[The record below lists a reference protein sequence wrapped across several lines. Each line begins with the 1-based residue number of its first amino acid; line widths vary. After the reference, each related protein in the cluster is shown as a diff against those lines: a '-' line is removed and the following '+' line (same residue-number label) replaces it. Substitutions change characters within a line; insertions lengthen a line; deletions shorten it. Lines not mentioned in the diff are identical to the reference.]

1 MNQRLETRRPLP
13 PPITAGLAAIFL
25 LAGACASTP
34 PAPESALDAA
44 RVAILNAE
52 KADASQ
58 FASADLGQAREKL
71 ALADTAVKAEDM
83 VAADRLA
90 QESRVQAELASA
102 RTAAAKAASVNDEM
116 RRGADALA
124 EEMQRSGETR

>member
-1 MNQRLETRRPLP
+1 MNQTLGAGSPLRPL
-13 PPITAGLAAIFL
+13 ITAGLAAIFL

-52 KADASQ
+52 K
-58 FASADLGQAREKL
+58 REKL
-71 ALADTAVKAEDM
+71 ALADTAVKDEDM

-116 RRGADALA
+116 RRGDDALA
-124 EEMQRSGETR
+124 EEMQRSGEPR

>member
-1 MNQRLETRRPLP
+1 MNQRLETRRTLR
-13 PPITAGLAAIFL
+13 PPITAGLVAIFL

-52 KADASQ
+52 KSDASQ
-58 FASADLGQAREKL
+58 FASGDLGQAREKL

-116 RRGADALA
+116 RRGAEALS
-124 EEMQRSGETR
+124 EEMQRSG